1 MTGEVT
7 PFLDDSASFDA
18 RMRSAVAALD
28 AGDVDTLARLIAEHP
43 ALVHQRLASPG
54 PWLRDVVGRAL
65 DDFFLRPYL
74 LWFVAEDPVRN
85 GRLPANIADVA
96 RTIIEAA
103 RREGA
108 PNVQE
113 QIDYTLTL
121 VSFSWIARDCGVQ
134 IALLDVLIDAGAA
147 MGGASDN
154 ALVNGNL
161 DAARHLLERG
171 APPTLATAL
180 CLGRWDEASRLAA
193 GATQGEKQHA
203 LVLAALNG
211 HAEAV
216 VRIIRAGAQPSAP
229 STDLYSH
236 ATPLHHAV
244 ASGSPATVQVL
255 VEAGADLTAVDSAW
269 NATPL
274 GWAEHYLS
282 EGAAMKS
289 GKEYAAIAEYLRA
302 GGRRSIA

>member
-28 AGDVDTLARLIAEHP
+28 AGDVNTLGKLIAEHP

-54 PWLRDVVGRAL
+54 PWLRDVVGRGL

-96 RTIIEAA
+96 RTIIDSA

-108 PNVQE
+108 PNIQE
-113 QIDYTLTL
+113 QIDYALTL

-134 IALLDVLIDAGAA
+134 IALLDVLIDAGVAL
-147 MGGASDN
+147 GGASDN
-154 ALVNGNL
+154 ALVNGNV
-161 DAARHLLERG
+161 DAARHLVERG
-171 APPTLATAL
+171 APPSLATAL
-180 CLGRWDEASRLAA
+180 CLGRWDDADRLAA
-193 GATQGEKQHA
+193 SATTGEKQHA

-211 HAEAV
+211 QAEAV
-216 VRIIRAGAQPSAP
+216 ARVIRAGAQPSAP
-229 STDLYSH
+229 SIDLYSH

-244 ASGSPATVQVL
+244 SSGSLETVQTL
-255 VEAGADLTAVDSAW
+255 EKAGADLTAVDSAW
-269 NATPL
+269 GATPL
-274 GWAEHYLS
+274 GWAERYLA
-282 EGAAMKS
+282 ETTAAKP
-289 GKEYAAIAEYLRA
+289 GKEHGAIAEFLRA
-302 GGRRSIA
+302 SARRSHA